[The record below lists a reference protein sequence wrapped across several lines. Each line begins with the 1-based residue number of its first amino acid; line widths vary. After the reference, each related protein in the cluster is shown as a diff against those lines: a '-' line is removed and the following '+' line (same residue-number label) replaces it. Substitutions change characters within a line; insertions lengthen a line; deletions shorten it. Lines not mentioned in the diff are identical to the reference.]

1 MKMDRQTKIAIVINV
16 AFVVFAFAFVGVTTA
31 GCDNTFID
39 LTPCEDVYAE
49 DLPELPTYDDQQSI
63 LGFRIVNWTCDTV
76 SVKYML
82 TELRRL
88 DDNSAFSLCSVFDC
102 STFRVYQ
109 DGRLGTEGAPP
120 GGGSCL
126 LDIPVNWTGM
136 GDGLPFGEILSRGS
150 AEFVYTAMIRPDAPS
165 GRYQYVLTGHWIDE
179 FEVVMSCNVED
190 QPVPSNLGVP
200 ILGPVITVL

>member
-1 MKMDRQTKIAIVINV
+1 MKMDRQTKIAINV
-16 AFVVFAFAFVGVTTA
+16 AFVVFAFVFVGLTTA

-49 DLPELPTYDDQQSI
+49 DLLELPTYDDQQSI

-102 STFRVYQ
+102 LTFRAYQ
-109 DGRLGTEGAPP
+109 DGRLGAEGAPSV
-120 GGGSCL
+120 GGSCL
-126 LDIPVNWTGM
+126 LEIPVNWDGT
-136 GDGLPFGEILSRGS
+136 GDGFPFGEIPPHDLV
-150 AEFVYTAMIRPDAPS
+150 EFVYTATIRPDAPA

-179 FEVVMSCNVED
+179 FEIVMSCNVED
-190 QPVPSNLGVP
+190 QPVSSNLGVP
-200 ILGPVITVL
+200 ILGPVITVP